1 MRILADYLRDG
12 LKLIIVG
19 FNPGEASARA
29 GHYYAGRGNTFW
41 PLMYESGLI
50 PEPLEPEDDRR
61 LLEFGIGLTDLV
73 KRPSR
78 GIEEIRRE
86 DYTEGRVILGQK
98 LEQHAPRVIAF
109 NGKLVYEKFSGR
121 PVKIGALKEK
131 LYGAQ
136 VYVLPSTSGQN
147 TTETHTEKLQHFRQ
161 LAALV
166 NGHPTHAPARSAGAA
181 RAKGVGR
188 D

>member
-29 GHYYAGRGNTFW
+29 GHYYAGRGNSFW
-41 PLMYESGLI
+41 PLLYESGLI

-86 DYTEGRVILGQK
+86 DFTEGRVILGQK
-98 LEQHAPRVIAF
+98 LEQHAPKVIAF

-121 PVKIGALKEK
+121 PVKIGLQKER

-147 TTETHTEKLQHFRQ
+147 TTETQAEKIHHFRQ
-161 LAALV
+161 LASLV
-166 NGHPTHAPARSAGAA
+166 NGQAALRSSGAA
-181 RAKGVGR
+181 RAKGVGS

>member
-1 MRILADYLRDG
+1 MRILPDYLRSG
-12 LKLIIVG
+12 LKLIVVG

-29 GHYYAGRGNTFW
+29 GHYYAGRGNSFW
-41 PLMYESGLI
+41 PLLYESGLI
-50 PEPLEPEDDRR
+50 SERLEPEDDRR
-61 LLEFGIGLTDLV
+61 LVEFGIGLTDLV

-86 DYTEGRVILGQK
+86 EFAEGRVLLGQK
-98 LEQHAPRVIAF
+98 LEELAPRVIAF

-121 PVKIGALKEK
+121 PTKLGMQKER

-147 TTETHTEKLQHFRQ
+147 TTETQAEKLHHFRQ

-166 NGHPTHAPARSAGAA
+166 NGQEVSKAA
-181 RAKGVGR
+181 RAKGAGNG
-188 D
+188 

>member
-1 MRILADYLRDG
+1 MKGLPDYLKDG
-12 LKLIIVG
+12 LKVILVG

-29 GHYYAGRGNTFW
+29 GHYYAGRGNCFW
-41 PLMYESGLI
+41 PLMYESGML

-61 LLEFGIGLTDLV
+61 ILDFGIGLTDLV

-86 DYTEGRVILGQK
+86 DFTEGRVLLGQK
-98 LEQHAPRVIAF
+98 LEQHAPKVIAF

-121 PVKIGALKEK
+121 PTKLGMQKEK
-131 LYGAQ
+131 LYGAA

-147 TTETHTEKLQHFRQ
+147 NTETQAEKLQHFKQ
-161 LAALV
+161 LASLV
-166 NGHPTHAPARSAGAA
+166 HGQPVAKGANA
-181 RAKGVGR
+181 RAKGAGR
-188 D
+188 E